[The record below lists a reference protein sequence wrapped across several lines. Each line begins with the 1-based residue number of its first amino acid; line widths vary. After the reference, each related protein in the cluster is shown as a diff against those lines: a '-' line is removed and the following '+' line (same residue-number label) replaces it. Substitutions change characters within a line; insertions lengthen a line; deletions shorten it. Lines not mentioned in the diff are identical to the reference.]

1 MDISNMS
8 QATLNLGFEEILCTS
23 ELDVVLLSSSASHM
37 SKELPDMVKRDLFE
51 FFCDR
56 EKICNLNK
64 AKNYALGRWVSRYI
78 LNKHFGERE
87 NVLRR
92 IVNSE
97 AIETWGKPF
106 VRVDSQTMNCSL
118 SISHC
123 DYLGVAGFSKDQE
136 IGVDI
141 DTQEIKS
148 SSFQSLV
155 LTETESEVVK
165 YYKSASSELVAAFW
179 TGKEAVS
186 KVLGRGLQI
195 PIKCFEIEIDFE
207 KLYTKEMLCRFSSEN
222 KSEQLFSVRFFKRQV
237 GTKTYT
243 ISVAQRG

>member
-1 MDISNMS
+1 MS

-92 IVNSE
+92 IVNPMGTVDAMEFVLSKMK
-97 AIETWGKPF
+97 ETKTNADF
-106 VRVDSQTMNCSL
+106 
-118 SISHC
+118 
-123 DYLGVAGFSKDQE
+123 
-136 IGVDI
+136 
-141 DTQEIKS
+141 
-148 SSFQSLV
+148 
-155 LTETESEVVK
+155 
-165 YYKSASSELVAAFW
+165 
-179 TGKEAVS
+179 
-186 KVLGRGLQI
+186 
-195 PIKCFEIEIDFE
+195 FEI
-207 KLYTKEMLCRFSSEN
+207 MNPS
-222 KSEQLFSVRFFKRQV
+222 RQ
-237 GTKTYT
+237 
-243 ISVAQRG
+243 